1 MSGANLWSRQEW
13 LEVAFEYV
21 SMFPDGVEGT
31 QLGIVVPRNRCRE
44 KLPTISRLPNI
55 DRRFRFHNNRL
66 YAVPPED
73 EMPVPTGAIGDVD
86 STADQFYAFLG
97 RQNTSSAMLID
108 ELERYFNRWRAESHQ
123 RATFT
128 RVLQS
133 LVRRNFLRFVKRS
146 GRYVPRFRDPLFR
159 RATSSSRSTRGGIFV
174 GEIKFEPVETIPG
187 VRLHTRLLIRNDS
200 VSDVVLEQVEW
211 FQRSPLFF
219 ITDDLPLTVPVGSSV
234 ELDVQYR
241 PARVGVHYNCC
252 VLHISGLRFMRGCQA
267 SSASPLAA
275 HLRPTEPYSRRE
287 RRRRGPRGEVVATGD
302 RRPSRCLPF
311 KVQLSDYPIP
321 SGVSNTIAGGEL
333 EARLRTVSAS
343 LWDGM
348 AELNSTRYAELF
360 SKLLFA
366 EEVAVLE
373 EIESYGLENVGFA
386 REERLYII
394 EVPGLSENRPSVVV
408 GDSVEVCRST
418 DQRSVHKGFVHDVR
432 QSTIAVRFHNSF
444 DQLWSPSA
452 LFDVDFK
459 FKRTL
464 YNIMHDTLR
473 RICSGRYDSILL
485 PRSGANEMGAL
496 VRHLERLRLE
506 DLPVRNGNLNEE
518 QRLAV
523 RKILDRESQPQA
535 PFVLFGPPGTG
546 KTSTL
551 VEAILQLM
559 QRPYATLLVVA
570 PSNAAADEIVRRLAV
585 FDVNPRDLLRV
596 NAYSRYV
603 RDLDPLVLRYSTA
616 DEDGHFSMPGM
627 GDLQRYRVVVATCST
642 SAKLFYQGM
651 PEAHFTHVIIDECG
665 HCMEPE
671 AISSFIN
678 LASEH
683 TRLVMAGDPE
693 QLGPVVQS
701 SVASQAGLA
710 MSLLERYTSKV
721 PLYRHHDDGQF
732 ADTLGYNPS
741 YIVKLV
747 RCYRCHPEIIRIP
760 NRRFY
765 LNQLI
770 PSARP
775 DVINGLL
782 QWHRLPNAAFP
793 LIFHSCNGEN
803 LQEGNSPSWF
813 NIQEIETV
821 MEYVR
826 ELRDF
831 GVGADEIGIITPYR
845 RQVKKMRLA
854 LALTGLRDVSVGSCE
869 QFQGQERKVIIIST
883 VRSSPDLLQQDARF
897 NLGFVGNRKRFNVA
911 VTRAQALL
919 IVVGNP
925 RVLCGDE
932 NWREL
937 YEHCRE
943 NGACT
948 GDAAWTSPE
957 DVEDRAEEIFGGD
970 DDVWADVESD
980 NEDNAG
986 PGDGDADDG
995 APPASAR
1002 PRQTNTNCV
1011 VS

>member
-1 MSGANLWSRQEW
+1 MG
-13 LEVAFEYV
+13 
-21 SMFPDGVEGT
+21 
-31 QLGIVVPRNRCRE
+31 
-44 KLPTISRLPNI
+44 
-55 DRRFRFHNNRL
+55 
-66 YAVPPED
+66 
-73 EMPVPTGAIGDVD
+73 
-86 STADQFYAFLG
+86 
-97 RQNTSSAMLID
+97 
-108 ELERYFNRWRAESHQ
+108 
-123 RATFT
+123 
-128 RVLQS
+128 
-133 LVRRNFLRFVKRS
+133 
-146 GRYVPRFRDPLFR
+146 
-159 RATSSSRSTRGGIFV
+159 
-174 GEIKFEPVETIPG
+174 
-187 VRLHTRLLIRNDS
+187 
-200 VSDVVLEQVEW
+200 
-211 FQRSPLFF
+211 
-219 ITDDLPLTVPVGSSV
+219 
-234 ELDVQYR
+234 
-241 PARVGVHYNCC
+241 
-252 VLHISGLRFMRGCQA
+252 GCQA
-267 SSASPLAA
+267 SSASALAA

-311 KVQLSDYPIP
+311 QVQLSDYPIP
-321 SGVSNTIAGGEL
+321 SGFSNTIAGGEL
-333 EARLRTVSAS
+333 EARLRALSTS
-343 LWDGM
+343 LWDGT

-373 EIESYGLENVGFA
+373 EVESYGLENVSFT
-386 REERLYII
+386 RERRLYVI

-408 GDSVEVCRST
+408 GDSVEVCRPT
-418 DQRSVHKGFVHDVR
+418 DQRSLHKGFVHDVR
-432 QSTIAVRFHNSF
+432 QSTIAVRFHDSF
-444 DQLWSPSA
+444 DRLWSPLA

-473 RICSGRYDSILL
+473 RVCSGRFESILL
-485 PRSGANEMGAL
+485 PRGGANDMGAL
-496 VRHLERLRLE
+496 VQHLERLGLE
-506 DLPVRNGNLNEE
+506 EVPVRNAGRSRKR
-518 QRLAV
+518 RLSSS
-523 RKILDRESQPQA
+523 D
-535 PFVLFGPPGTG
+535 PPGTG

-559 QRPYATLLVVA
+559 QRPSATLLVVA
-570 PSNAAADEIVRRLAV
+570 PSNAAADEIVKRLAV
-585 FDVNPRDLLRV
+585 FDVNPRALFRV
-596 NAYSRYV
+596 NAYSRYE
-603 RDLDPLVLRYSTA
+603 RDVDPSVLRYSTA
-616 DEDGHFSMPGM
+616 DEDGHFTTPAIAH
-627 GDLQRYRVVVATCST
+627 LQRYRVVVTTCST

-651 PEAHFTHVIIDECG
+651 PAAHFTHVIIDECG

-683 TRLVMAGDPE
+683 TRLIMAGDPE

-732 ADTLGYNPS
+732 VDTLGYNPS

-747 RCYRCHPEIIRIP
+747 RCYRCHPEIIRTP

-775 DVINGLL
+775 DVITGLL

-813 NIQEIETV
+813 NLQEIETV

-831 GVGADEIGIITPYR
+831 GIGAEEIGIITPYR

-925 RVLCGDE
+925 RVLCGDD

-937 YEHCRE
+937 YEHCRD

-957 DVEDRAEEIFGGD
+957 AVEDRAEEIFGGD
-970 DDVWADVESD
+970 DDVWADVDSD

-986 PGDGDADDG
+986 PADAEDGNTDDG
-995 APPASAR
+995 APPAPAR
-1002 PRQTNTNCV
+1002 PRRTNTNCV
-1011 VS
+1011 IS